1 MLKLNYLVLVQL
13 GKLYLYFDVEF
24 SPACFSQQEGFLV
37 YFPYWRLEALVQEKR
52 DGVYV
57 CFQALVRWML

>member
-1 MLKLNYLVLVQL
+1 MFKLNYLVLVQL
-13 GKLYLYFDVEF
+13 AKLYLYFDVEF
-24 SPACFSQQEGFLV
+24 SPASFSQQEGFLV

-57 CFQALVRWML
+57 RLQAFVCWML